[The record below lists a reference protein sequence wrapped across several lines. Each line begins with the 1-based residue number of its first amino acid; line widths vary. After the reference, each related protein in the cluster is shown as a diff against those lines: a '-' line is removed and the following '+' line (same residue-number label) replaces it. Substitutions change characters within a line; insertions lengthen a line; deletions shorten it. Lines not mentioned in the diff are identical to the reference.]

1 MAVVQ
6 NTFSE
11 TFVAGFPGQVAN
23 GETSNRLSRT
33 VEDAAGI
40 AFGKAAFRGTGD
52 HGVTAT
58 PSATAGAF
66 MGITIADH
74 GIMPLPGG
82 AAADIYPQYSTAGLL
97 DLGNVCVIA
106 GSNTT
111 DGAPVYVTPGFAFT
125 ATAGGNTAIPA
136 VFDQT
141 VSSGAPVW
149 LRVRKA

>member
-11 TFVAGFPGQVAN
+11 TFAAGFPGQVAN

-97 DLGNVCVIA
+97 ESGVIWVLA

-111 DGAPVYVTPGFAFT
+111 DGAIVYVTSGGAFT
-125 ATAGGNTAIPA
+125 ATSSGNTAIPA
-136 VFDQT
+136 VFDDT
-141 VSSGAPVW
+141 VSSGAVVR